1 MADVRQKLLIVEDD
15 LGLQK
20 QLKWSYEDFEVFCAS
35 NRDEALT
42 LLRSE
47 EPDVVTLDLG
57 LPPDPDGVS
66 EGFAVLDE
74 MLKLKPDTKIIVAS
88 GHGAKESALRAISA
102 GAWDFY
108 HKPVD
113 IDELH
118 LIVRRAFHVRALE
131 LQNALLQQPDS
142 DGELLLG
149 TILTASP
156 EMVKVA
162 RTIERIAPADVSVM
176 LLGASGT
183 GKELLARGLH
193 NASGRQDKP
202 FVAINCGAIP
212 ENLLESELFGHER
225 GAFTGAIKT
234 TEGKIE
240 IANGGTLFLDEVGDI
255 PLPLQVKLLRF
266 LQERTI
272 ERIGG
277 RKTIRVDVRVVCA
290 THRNLNKMIIDQS
303 FRDDLYY
310 RLAEVTVNI
319 PPLAART
326 GDAILLAKHFVSR
339 FAREM
344 NPSIKGMS
352 TSAFSAIDAWKWPGN
367 VRELENRIKRA
378 VIMAEGKFV
387 TAEDLDF
394 DDEEDGALL
403 LNLKAAREASDRK
416 AIRRAIS
423 RTEGNISSAAKLL
436 GISRPTLYDLLKQY
450 DLQL

>member
-1 MADVRQKLLIVEDD
+1 MTEHRQKLLIVEDD

-20 QLKWSYEDFEVFCAS
+20 QLKWSYEGFEVFCAS
-35 NRDEALT
+35 NREEALT
-42 LLRSE
+42 LLRAE

-57 LPPDPDGVS
+57 LPPDPDGFT

-88 GHGAKESALRAISA
+88 GHGARESALRAISA

-108 HKPVD
+108 HKPLD

-118 LIVRRAFHVRALE
+118 LIVRRAFHVRELE
-131 LQNALLQQPDS
+131 VQNALLQQPDS
-142 DGELLLG
+142 DGGLLLG

-162 RTIERIAPADVSVM
+162 RTIERIAPADISVL

-183 GKELLARGLH
+183 GKELLARGVH
-193 NASGRQDKP
+193 NASGRRDKP

-212 ENLLESELFGHER
+212 ENLLESELFGHEK
-225 GAFTGAIKT
+225 GAFTGAVKT

-240 IANGGTLFLDEVGDI
+240 LANGGTLFLDEVGDI
-255 PLPLQVKLLRF
+255 PLALQVKLLRF

-277 RKTIRVDVRVVCA
+277 RKAIHVDVRVVCA
-290 THRNLNKMIIDQS
+290 THRNLSKMISDQT
-303 FRDDLYY
+303 FRDDLFY

-319 PPLAART
+319 PPLAARA
-326 GDAILLAKHFVSR
+326 GDAILLAKHFVSK

-344 NPSIKGMS
+344 NPTIKGMS
-352 TSAFSAIDAWKWPGN
+352 TSALTAIDAWKWPGN

-387 TAEDLDF
+387 TADDLDF
-394 DDEEDGALL
+394 SDGDEDDLL
-403 LNLKAAREASDRK
+403 LNLKAAREAADRK
-416 AIRRAIS
+416 AIKRAVA

-450 DLQL
+450 DLHL

>member
-1 MADVRQKLLIVEDD
+1 MTEHRQKLLIVEDD

-20 QLKWSYEDFEVFCAS
+20 QLKWSYEDFDVFCAS
-35 NRDEALT
+35 NREEALT
-42 LLRSE
+42 LLRAE

-57 LPPDPDGVS
+57 LPPDPDGVT

-88 GHGAKESALRAISA
+88 GHGARESALRAISA

-118 LIVRRAFHVRALE
+118 LIVRRAFHVRELE
-131 LQNALLQQPDS
+131 VQNALLQQPDS

-162 RTIERIAPADVSVM
+162 RTIERIAPADVSVL

-193 NASGRQDKP
+193 NASARRDKP

-212 ENLLESELFGHER
+212 ENLLESELFGHEK
-225 GAFTGAIKT
+225 GAFTGAVKT

-240 IANGGTLFLDEVGDI
+240 LANGGTLFLDEVGDI
-255 PLPLQVKLLRF
+255 PLALQVKLLRF

-277 RKTIRVDVRVVCA
+277 RKAIHVDVRVVCA
-290 THRNLNKMIIDQS
+290 THRNLSKMISDQT
-303 FRDDLYY
+303 FRDDLFY

-326 GDAILLAKHFVSR
+326 GDAILLAKHFVNR

-344 NPSIKGMS
+344 NPTIKGMS
-352 TSAFSAIDAWKWPGN
+352 TSALTAIDAWKWPGN

-387 TAEDLDF
+387 TADDLDF
-394 DDEEDGALL
+394 SDEDEGDLL

-416 AIRRAIS
+416 AIKRAIA

-450 DLQL
+450 DLHL

>member
-1 MADVRQKLLIVEDD
+1 MTEHRQKLLIVEDD

-20 QLKWSYEDFEVFCAS
+20 QLKWSYEGFEVFCAS
-35 NRDEALT
+35 NREEALT
-42 LLRSE
+42 LLRAE

-57 LPPDPDGVS
+57 LPPDPDGVT

-88 GHGAKESALRAISA
+88 GHGARESALRAISA

-113 IDELH
+113 IEELH
-118 LIVRRAFHVRALE
+118 LIVRRAFHVRELE
-131 LQNALLQQPDS
+131 VQNALLQQPDS
-142 DGELLLG
+142 DGALLLG

-162 RTIERIAPADVSVM
+162 RTVERIAPADISV
-176 LLGASGT
+176 LLVGASGT

-193 NASGRQDKP
+193 NASGRRDKP

-212 ENLLESELFGHER
+212 ENLLESELFGHEK
-225 GAFTGAIKT
+225 GAFTGAVKT

-240 IANGGTLFLDEVGDI
+240 LANGGTLFLDEVGDM
-255 PLPLQVKLLRF
+255 PLALQVKLLRF
-266 LQERTI
+266 LQERNI

-277 RKTIRVDVRVVCA
+277 RKAINVDVRVVCA
-290 THRNLNKMIIDQS
+290 THRNLSKMISDQT
-303 FRDDLYY
+303 FRDDLFY

-326 GDAILLAKHFVSR
+326 GDAILLAKHFVSK

-344 NPSIKGMS
+344 NPTIKGMS
-352 TSAFSAIDAWKWPGN
+352 TSALTAIDAWKWPGN

-378 VIMAEGKFV
+378 VIMAQGKFV
-387 TAEDLDF
+387 TADDLDF
-394 DDEEDGALL
+394 SDGDEDDLL

-416 AIRRAIS
+416 AIKRAVA

-450 DLQL
+450 DLHL

>member
-1 MADVRQKLLIVEDD
+1 MAEARQKLLIVEDD

-20 QLKWSYEDFEVFCAS
+20 QLKWSYEDFEVFCAA
-35 NRDEALT
+35 NRDEAMA

-108 HKPVD
+108 QKPVD

-118 LIVRRAFHVRALE
+118 LIVKRAFHVRALE
-131 LQNALLQQPDS
+131 MQNEKMQAPDS

-149 TILTASP
+149 TIISASP
-156 EMVKVA
+156 EMLKIA
-162 RTIERIAPADVSVM
+162 RTVERIASTGVSVM

-193 NASGRQDKP
+193 QSSDRVDKP

-212 ENLLESELFGHER
+212 ETLLESELFGHEK
-225 GAFTGAIKT
+225 GAFTGAVKM

-240 IANGGTLFLDEVGDI
+240 LANGGTLFLDEVGDI
-255 PLPLQVKLLRF
+255 PLALQVKLLRF
-266 LQERTI
+266 LQERVI

-277 RKTIRVDVRVVCA
+277 RKGIPVDVRVICA
-290 THRNLNKMIIDQS
+290 THRNLNQMIADQT

-310 RLAEVTVNI
+310 RLAEITINI
-319 PPLAART
+319 PALSERT
-326 GDAILLAKHFVSR
+326 GDSVLLAKHFVSR

-344 NPSIKGMS
+344 NPSVKGLS
-352 TSAFSAIDAWKWPGN
+352 SSALTAIDQWKWPGN
-367 VRELENRIKRA
+367 VRELENRIKRS
-378 VIMAEGKFV
+378 VIMAEGKFITV
-387 TAEDLDF
+387 DDLEFGDED
-394 DDEEDGALL
+394 DDALL
-403 LNLKAAREASDRK
+403 LNLKAAREAADRK
-416 AIRRAIS
+416 AIRRAIAQ
-423 RTEGNISSAAKLL
+423 TEGNISSAAKLL

-450 DLQL
+450 ELQV